1 MSSQWDPTLL
11 FSCPPPSAFLLE
23 SVTISFRYN
32 KYWAFIMYQAEVK
45 KITISVPQ
53 RLRVLTHCL
62 SPETPTSPAPQTDA
76 AVTFQDILH
85 IRWAQNSICNLSGSF
100 RTLAEMSPW
109 WGIRDLSAHVPCRL
123 SRGCTCHAHTGI
135 LNSGWN
141 SPGTYPTLSSSL
153 SGHFSCF
160 SWNDLSLPQLPI
172 FPASSL
178 SLCPSRSSSDS
189 ASLRELSPHP
199 HP

>member
-1 MSSQWDPTLL
+1 MPGRGKEKSQFLCPRGSESSLTASPQKPPHLLPPKQMLRWLSKTSCISAELRTL
-11 FSCPPPSAFLLE
+11 
-23 SVTISFRYN
+23 SVT
-32 KYWAFIMYQAEVK
+32 
-45 KITISVPQ
+45 
-53 RLRVLTHCL
+53 
-62 SPETPTSPAPQTDA
+62 
-76 AVTFQDILH
+76 
-85 IRWAQNSICNLSGSF
+85 LSGSF
-100 RTLAEMSPW
+100 RTLAEMSPR
-109 WGIRDLSAHVPCRL
+109 WGIRGLSVHVPCRL